1 MEKEIVNT
9 DYKLEG
15 VVIGDKTLNLG
26 ENKDSFLIKKRDGER
41 SMTLKFDNITSVYL
55 K

>member
-1 MEKEIVNT
+1 MEKEIANT

-15 VVIGDKTLNLG
+15 VVVGDKSLNLG
-26 ENKDSFLIKKRDGER
+26 ENKDSFFIKKRDGER
-41 SMTLKFDNITSVYL
+41 TMTLKIDNITSVHL